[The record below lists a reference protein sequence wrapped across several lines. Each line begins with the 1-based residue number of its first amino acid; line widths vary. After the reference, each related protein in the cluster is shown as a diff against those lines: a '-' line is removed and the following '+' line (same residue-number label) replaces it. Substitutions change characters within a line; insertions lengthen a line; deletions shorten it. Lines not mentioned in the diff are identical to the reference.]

1 MLPSQSTTEAQISQ
15 TDNLTEQDYKYFQ
28 KDRGE
33 QNPKSSPAVFLI
45 STLISLTN
53 RNPENTKEQL
63 PFKNS
68 SEQ

>member
-1 MLPSQSTTEAQISQ
+1 MLPSQSTTEAQTRQ
-15 TDNLTEQDYKYFQ
+15 TDNLAEEDYKYFQ

-33 QNPKSSPAVFLI
+33 QNPKSSPAIFLI

-53 RNPENTKEQL
+53 PNPENTEEQL